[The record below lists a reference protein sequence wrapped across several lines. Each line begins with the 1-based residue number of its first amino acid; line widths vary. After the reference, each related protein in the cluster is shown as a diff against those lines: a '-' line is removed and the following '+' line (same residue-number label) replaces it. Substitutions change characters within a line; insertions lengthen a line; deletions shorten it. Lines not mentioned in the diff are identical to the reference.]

1 MSSLGIY
8 LTLMIGPTVA
18 IPAPS
23 PYMEALQSVQV
34 THRDSGRSGFQ
45 LTFQAGRPGPASLM
59 DYPLLALPLLKVFNR
74 VILIVTINA
83 IPGVLMDGIITNQ
96 QLSPGDQPGSGTIT
110 VTGEDVSVMMDME
123 EKNVEHPAQ
132 PELVIA
138 NKIILTYA
146 QYGLIPLVIP
156 PVAMDVPLP
165 IERVPVQR
173 STDLNYLKEMA
184 GRNGYVFYVV
194 PGPAPF
200 TNTAYWG
207 PPVRLGIPQ
216 PALSTNLGPQTNV
229 TSINFQNNGL
239 APTLVT
245 GRVQDRQ
252 TNQDVPVQ
260 TFASTRTPLSSQPAV
275 LTNQPNVRTTRFQG
289 SGLNITQSYGR
300 AQAQTDAST
309 DDTLTVTGELDA
321 VRYGAMLQARSLV
334 GLRGAGYTYDGF
346 YYVKSVTHNIMRGDY
361 KQSFTL
367 TRDGTGAI
375 SPVVVP
381 NL

>member
-1 MSSLGIY
+1 MTALGIQ

-18 IPAPS
+18 VPAPQ
-23 PYMEALQSVQV
+23 PYLEALQSVRV
-34 THRDSGRSGFQ
+34 THSDAGRSGFQ
-45 LTFQAGRPGPASLM
+45 LTFQAGRPGPSSVM
-59 DYPLLALPLLKVFNR
+59 DYPLLTLPLLKVFNR

-83 IPGVLMDGIITNQ
+83 IPSVLMDGIITDQ
-96 QLSPGDQPGSGTIT
+96 QLSPGDQPGTGTIT

-123 EKNVEHPAQ
+123 EINAEHPAQ

-138 NKIILTYA
+138 NKIILSYP
-146 QYGLIPLVIP
+146 QYGLIPMVLP
-156 PVAMDVPLP
+156 PAAMDIPLP
-165 IERVPVQR
+165 LERIPAQR
-173 STDLNYLKEMA
+173 HTDLAYLTEMA
-184 GRNGYVFYVV
+184 ERYGYVFYVV

-216 PALSTNLGPQTNV
+216 PALSVNQGPQTNV
-229 TSINFQNNGL
+229 NTINFQFNGL
-239 APTLVT
+239 APTMVS

-252 TNQDVPVQ
+252 TNLAAPVQ
-260 TFASTRTPLSSQPAV
+260 TVTSTRLPLSSQPAV
-275 LTNQPNVRTTRFQG
+275 VTNQPNVRTTRFQG
-289 SGLNITQSYGR
+289 NGLNLSQSYGR

-309 DDTLTVTGELDA
+309 DNTLTVTGELNA

-334 GLRGAGYTYDGF
+334 GLRGVGFTFDGF
-346 YYVKSVTHNIMRGDY
+346 YYVQSVTHDISRGEY

-367 TRDGTGAI
+367 KREGTGAI

-381 NL
+381 

>member
-1 MSSLGIY
+1 MTALGIH

-18 IPAPS
+18 VPAPL
-23 PYMEALQSVQV
+23 PYLEALQSVRV
-34 THRDSGRSGFQ
+34 THSDTGRSGFQ
-45 LTFQAGRPGPASLM
+45 LTFQAGRPGPSSLM
-59 DYPLLALPLLKVFNR
+59 DYPLLSLPLLKVFNR

-83 IPGVLMDGIITNQ
+83 IPGVLLDGIITDQ
-96 QLSPGDQPGSGTIT
+96 QLSPGNQPGTGTIT

-138 NKIILTYA
+138 NKIIATYA
-146 QYGLIPLVIP
+146 QYGLIPIVLP
-156 PVAMDVPLP
+156 PLAMDVPLP
-165 IERVPVQR
+165 IERIPAQR
-173 STDLNYLKEMA
+173 DTDLGYLNEMA
-184 GRNGYVFYVV
+184 GRHGYVFYVV

-216 PALSTNLGPQTNV
+216 SALSVNLGPNTNV
-229 TSINFQNNGL
+229 NTINFQNNAL
-239 APTLVT
+239 APAMVS
-245 GRVQDRQ
+245 GQVQDRQ
-252 TNQDVPVQ
+252 TNQTVPVQ
-260 TFASTRTPLSSQPAV
+260 TVVSTRPPLSSQPAV
-275 LTNQPNVRTTRFQG
+275 LVNQPNVRTTQFQG
-289 SGLNITQSYGR
+289 NGLNIAQSYGR

-321 VRYGAMLQARSLV
+321 VRYGGMLQARSLV
-334 GLRGAGYTYDGF
+334 GLRGVGFTFDGF
-346 YYVKSVTHNIMRGDY
+346 YYVKSVTHNITRGDY

-367 TRDGTGAI
+367 KREGTGAI

-381 NL
+381 